1 MARITVEDCIDKVP
15 NRFELVLLAAHRA
28 RSLASGMHITVDREN
43 DKNAVVALR
52 EIAAKTIVPSDV
64 SEELIHSMQQ
74 NAEVDEPE
82 STAAPVLPPRVV
94 VVRDDRLT
102 DTVIDALT
110 EEALLRG
117 LAMLPPV
124 VPSTSG
130 GSGSERQA
138 SQVEDYPAT
147 MKRAS
152 LKGK

>member
-1 MARITVEDCIDKVP
+1 MARITIEDCIDKVP

-28 RSLASGMHITVDREN
+28 RSLASGTHITVDREN

-64 SEELIHSMQQ
+64 SEGLIHSMQQ

-82 STAAPVLPPRVV
+82 STAAPVLPPRIV

-117 LAMLPPV
+117 LEKLTPMI
-124 VPSTSG
+124 PSTSG
-130 GSGSERQA
+130 GSGSDGQA
-138 SQVEDYPAT
+138 SQVDNTQTRLE
-147 MKRAS
+147 
-152 LKGK
+152 